1 MVKQTTKVAG
11 GLVLFMLLAGIAGW
25 LWLRAARPHAPTKA
39 PAAPVATRSAPVEPV
54 RPGAPVHLPSARLK
68 VDESNAGDR
77 GFTGKVLS
85 AASAQPV
92 AGASL
97 TFLHDGAAVS
107 ADSDK
112 AGLFSVKAGAGLYE
126 LVSASAS
133 GYLPMQ
139 TQFGHSPLVVAVRPG
154 FVVED
159 VTVYLS
165 PSDPLTVVVQD
176 KAGKRIAGAEVRVFA
191 QEQGAAEASPTIT
204 GANGEA
210 TVATD
215 STSVVEARHAG
226 YVRAQVYID
235 QLARVT
241 RRLVITLQAGAEPAR
256 GSITGRVVNAAG
268 APVDGALVE
277 VWQPP
282 SSDFRVVPPG
292 AQTLTT
298 FEGRFALK
306 DLVAGAYRFRA
317 SAEGQGSVYLERVST
332 NGAPLDVH
340 LGRAEAGIRGVVKSA
355 GGKPITAFTVAA
367 APREGVL
374 GGGPELR
381 KSVVDPR
388 GEYELS
394 LPPGR
399 YEVSAAGRGSARSP
413 DREVEIGDGTVTV
426 DFVLDK
432 GHKLFGRVV
441 ERSDGTPIVNADV
454 TLESNTLADGISMV
468 DEVKS
473 DSDGGFSFEGLAAGR
488 TSINVQA
495 LGHNGRILGA
505 LAVPTTGDLGPIT
518 VDLQR
523 VEPGEEPKTEF
534 FGIGAVIAP
543 TPQGLDI
550 KECNPAGGA
559 ASAGLQGGDLI
570 LAIDGQDV
578 GALGYDNSIQL
589 IRGPEGTVVT
599 LTVKRR
605 DGSTALVPV
614 TRKRITY

>member
-11 GLVLFMLLAGIAGW
+11 GLALFILFAGIAGW
-25 LWLRAARPHAPTKA
+25 LWLRAARPPAPAKA
-39 PAAPVATRSAPVEPV
+39 PPAAPRATRAPVPETRRSAPV
-54 RPGAPVHLPSARLK
+54 RLPSARLA
-68 VDESNAGDR
+68 VDERGAGDR
-77 GFTGKVLS
+77 GFSGKVLS
-85 AASAQPV
+85 SASAQPV

-107 ADSDK
+107 VDSDR
-112 AGLFSVKAGAGLYE
+112 AGQFAVKAGAGLYE

-133 GYLPMQ
+133 GYLPVQ
-139 TQFGHSPLVVAVRPG
+139 TQFGHSPLVVSVRPG

-159 VTVYLS
+159 VTVYLA
-165 PSDPLTVVVQD
+165 PSEPLTVVVQD

-191 QEQGAAEASPTIT
+191 QEQGAADASPTIT

-210 TVATD
+210 KVATD
-215 STSVVEARHAG
+215 ASSVVEARRAG
-226 YVRAQVYID
+226 YVRAQVYLD

-256 GSITGRVVNAAG
+256 GSITGRVVNASG

-292 AQTLTT
+292 AQTLST

-306 DLVAGAYRFRA
+306 DLAVGAYRFRA
-317 SAEGQGSVYLERVST
+317 SAEGQGSVYLERVNT
-332 NGAPLDVH
+332 NGPPLDVH
-340 LGRAEAGIRGVVKSA
+340 LGRSDAGIRGVVKGAS
-355 GGKPITAFTVAA
+355 GKPITAFTVAA
-367 APREGVL
+367 VPREGVL
-374 GGGPELR
+374 GSGPEIH
-381 KSVVDPR
+381 KSVIDPR
-388 GEYELS
+388 GEYELA

-399 YEVSAAGRGSARSP
+399 YAVFATGRGSARSP
-413 DREVEIGDGTVTV
+413 DRDVEIGDAPVTV

-441 ERSDGTPIVNADV
+441 ERADGSPIVNADV
-454 TLESNTLADGISMV
+454 TLESNVLADGISMV
-468 DEVKS
+468 DEVKT

-505 LAVPTTGDLGPIT
+505 LAVPATGDLGPIT

-550 KECNPAGGA
+550 KETNPAGGA
-559 ASAGLQGGDLI
+559 ASAGLQAGDII

-578 GALGYDNSIQL
+578 GAVGYDNSIQL

-605 DGSTALVPV
+605 DGSTGVVPV